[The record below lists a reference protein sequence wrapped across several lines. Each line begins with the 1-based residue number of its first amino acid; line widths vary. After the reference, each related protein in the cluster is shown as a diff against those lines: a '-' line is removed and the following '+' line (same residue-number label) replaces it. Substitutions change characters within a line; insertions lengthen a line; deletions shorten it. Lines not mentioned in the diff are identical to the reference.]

1 MFNKIKAVKDLR
13 TQAKKMQN
21 ELDLITAEGTGA
33 WGKVKVRV
41 NGNQKILGVEID
53 DELVGN
59 KEKLQE
65 AVKEATNDALKKIQ
79 KDMAGKMKEMGG
91 LQDLMKNL
99 GM

>member
-21 ELDLITAEGTGA
+21 ELDLITAEGSGA
-33 WGKVKVRV
+33 WGKVKVKV
-41 NGNQKILGVEID
+41 NGNQKVLEVKID
-53 DELVGN
+53 EELVGK
-59 KEKLQE
+59 KEKVEEGVLE
-65 AVKEATNDALKKIQ
+65 AVNDALKKIQ

-91 LQDLMKNL
+91 LQDMMSSL

>member
-33 WGKVKVRV
+33 WGKVKVQV